1 MKRPLIAMA
10 AALAVMALAGC
21 THYHTTEYRPV
32 PVASRTVV
40 VPPPAAPPVI
50 VQQRSPDVVLA
61 KPVAPD
67 SETVTVAPDSTVTVT
82 RPNNN

>member
-1 MKRPLIAMA
+1 MKRPMIAVTA
-10 AALAVMALAGC
+10 TLAVLALAGC
-21 THYHTTEYRPV
+21 THYHTTEYRAA

-61 KPVAPD
+61 KPAGPESD
-67 SETVTVAPDSTVTVT
+67 TVTVAPDSTVTVT
-82 RPNNN
+82 RPNN